1 MVNEYKPN
9 GGWMNYY
16 RKKKVVEHVKVVL
29 TVAVLLA
36 FYAVVGYIDRGM

>member
-1 MVNEYKPN
+1 MINEYRPN

-16 RKKKVVEHVKVVL
+16 RKKKIVEHIKVAL

-36 FYAVVGYIDRGM
+36 FYAVAGYIDRGM